1 MAERAFCVKAML
13 FSSVTG
19 VFTANL
25 SETVGYWLSGDFV
38 DKCVINWLKLSLT

>member
-13 FSSVTG
+13 FSSATG
-19 VFTANL
+19 VFTVNL
-25 SETVGYWLSGDFV
+25 SETVDYWLSGDFV